1 MIIFI
6 FRQTVLK
13 RISFS
18 FPPETV
24 ILSFRLVKSILVN
37 NRPGFSGESF
47 GFIFTKS
54 YNIEIHFFCINI
66 LFSRKTIASFSTP
79 CHVLQ
84 VNSACVW
91 SWSYSNPG
99 KKNMWWRN
107 FILTILPAIFKSCYL
122 RIAPIPHEA
131 LAGAQHFPKYLST
144 GQSWFEN
151 TAFFFSAKS
160 NFTNKNAAERERTE
174 QGLEYNMGG
183 SLLRDLF
190 CLYYISLHSR
200 RFLK

>member
-1 MIIFI
+1 M
-6 FRQTVLK
+6 
-13 RISFS
+13 
-18 FPPETV
+18 
-24 ILSFRLVKSILVN
+24 
-37 NRPGFSGESF
+37 
-47 GFIFTKS
+47 
-54 YNIEIHFFCINI
+54 
-66 LFSRKTIASFSTP
+66 ASFSTP

-84 VNSACVW
+84 VNWACVW

-151 TAFFFSAKS
+151 TAFFSQRNPILPTKMPPREKGQSRDSNTIWAAPYYEICSACITFLYIAAGSWNNDNKKIQIKEGKRETRAKKKYILADFSIHWCRCFGHENYSRKYPM
-160 NFTNKNAAERERTE
+160 RW
-174 QGLEYNMGG
+174 
-183 SLLRDLF
+183 SLFSFLHDIRPLSIPVSTR
-190 CLYYISLHSR
+190 IS
-200 RFLK
+200 